1 MGRFKVLLLLLL
13 GTNCAPAFRV
23 LNKKFILLMK
33 SSELIYRYTFYNDFW
48 NSVGKYIGKPM
59 SRGLFL
65 NSKQHL
71 SIATVTSP
79 GLMIRN
85 ESQLVDVYVLDV
97 KVLSLLRESSLSS
110 ICCFAGRARDKHPS
124 CSLEQSPNAPLLKQL
139 LSNSSL
145 IPSRNYSFQK
155 PLLIN
160 DVTSRNA
167 LDLCN
172 SQGRRILPSNRK
184 LH

>member
-1 MGRFKVLLLLLL
+1 MGRFQVLLLLLL
-13 GTNCAPAFRV
+13 GTNCAPAFRI

-48 NSVGKYIGKPM
+48 NSAAKYIGKPM

-65 NSKQHL
+65 NSNLHL
-71 SIATVTSP
+71 TVATVTSP

-85 ESQLVDVYVLDV
+85 ESQLVDVYILDV
-97 KVLSLLRESSLSS
+97 KVLSLIQEFSLSN
-110 ICCFAGRARDKHPS
+110 ICCFKNYSEHQS
-124 CSLEQSPNAPLLKQL
+124 CHIDQFPKPLLLKQL

-145 IPSRNYSFQK
+145 IPSRHYSFHK

-160 DVTSRNA
+160 DVSFPQRLRPLKST
-167 LDLCN
+167 
-172 SQGRRILPSNRK
+172 RK
-184 LH
+184 ACTTF